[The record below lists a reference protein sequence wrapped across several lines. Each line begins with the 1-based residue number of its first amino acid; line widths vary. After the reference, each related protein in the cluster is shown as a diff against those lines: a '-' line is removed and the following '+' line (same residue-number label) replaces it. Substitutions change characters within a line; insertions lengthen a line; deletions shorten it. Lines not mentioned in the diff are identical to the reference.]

1 MDLLKEYWHQ
11 IIFVGLIIV
20 MFTRLREQSA
30 ELRKDVDEILK
41 RDTYVRSVK
50 LEAEMSTIQK
60 QVSALWD
67 YCNKL
72 RDKFNGQSK

>member
-11 IIFVGLIIV
+11 IVFIGLIIV
-20 MFTRLREQSA
+20 MFTRLREQTG
-30 ELRKDVDEILK
+30 ELRKDVDEIIK
-41 RDTYVRSVK
+41 RDTYVRTVK

-60 QVSALWD
+60 QVSALCD

-72 RDKFNGQSK
+72 RDKFNGGPK